1 MKYMN
6 HSKRV
11 PLSTSGFQSCVD
23 GVGMESCNG
32 INGNLLHMLKLLELS
47 HVVADWWHPVASQG
61 SFTKPDFIRKD
72 CSAVNFFW
80 GRHSMNKLTLTTVC
94 SECFLSYST
103 SLHTGICL
111 APQRSGLSHFHQEW
125 SWLIMNNV
133 GYRLVWGY
141 TIVSTDSK
149 IKLFCNFG
157 NDWGYSFVST
167 GFWCKLFF
175 FFLVLNCFKL
185 FFVYDN

>member
-11 PLSTSGFQSCVD
+11 PSCTFVYFRVSVLCRWCWD
-23 GVGMESCNG
+23 GKLQWDQWESSAYAKITG
-32 INGNLLHMLKLLELS
+32 VA

-61 SFTKPDFIRKD
+61 SFTKPDFIGKD

-80 GRHSMNKLTLTTVC
+80 GRHSMNKLMLTTVC
-94 SECFLSYST
+94 SECLLSYST

-125 SWLIMNNV
+125 SWLIMINPNKKTCFHN
-133 GYRLVWGY
+133 YSDLW
-141 TIVSTDSK
+141 TSC
-149 IKLFCNFG
+149 LCFFCF
-157 NDWGYSFVST
+157 SR
-167 GFWCKLFF
+167 FWC
-175 FFLVLNCFKL
+175 
-185 FFVYDN
+185 DPD